1 MFVVVLHNSFI
12 MPRAEGPFV
21 VLEKIND
28 NAYKVDLPCDYG
40 VSAIFNVPD
49 LSPYYANDFLA
60 DLRINSA
67 Q

>member
-1 MFVVVLHNSFI
+1 
-12 MPRAEGPFV
+12 MPQAEGLFDV
-21 VLEKIND
+21 REQIND